1 MGDDR
6 EGFVMTDLTPRQILD
21 AMARALDKTARRF
34 ADQKPNQ
41 MGEKSRPHQALEDAG
56 DQSFD
61 NGRPD

>member
-1 MGDDR
+1 
-6 EGFVMTDLTPRQILD
+6 MTDLTPRQILD

-41 MGEKSRPHQALEDAG
+41 MGEKSRSHQALENAG

-61 NGRPD
+61 NGRPG